1 MRGLA
6 RWVASRIRLYRPDR
20 NPLRRGTDRI
30 EALSVAL
37 FLLMFVAGI
46 GLALHAGRMVYDD
59 GVRSEL
65 GGRWVTARLMQD
77 APQPTLAPYEGGA
90 TMTRAKA
97 TWTDA
102 EGRPVTASVPVR
114 WGAKAGT
121 TTRVWVDASGR
132 VAPGPPQRIDTVAR
146 AIAVGLTTVLL
157 SGALVAGCY
166 AIVRALLDRR
176 RYADWAAAWIV
187 AEREWRRRKQV

>member
-1 MRGLA
+1 M
-6 RWVASRIRLYRPDR
+6 ASRIRLYRPDR

-97 TWTDA
+97 TWTDVD
-102 EGRPVTASVPVR
+102 GRPVTATVPVR

-121 TTRVWVDASGR
+121 TTKVWVDASGR
-132 VAPGPPQRIDTVAR
+132 VAPGPPQRIDTIVR
-146 AIAVGLTTVLL
+146 TIAVGLTVVLL
-157 SGALVAGCY
+157 SATVTLGGYAG
-166 AIVRALLDRR
+166 VRALLDRR
-176 RYADWAAAWIV
+176 RYADWDAAWLI